1 MVSLCFF
8 QVFGGSVDQLLSVA
22 RPGCWYIGRS
32 QRASLLG
39 LGPRICEHRC
49 CDTNPSGLM
58 IRLSFNVE
66 RDISIYLFVCLFVC
80 LSIYRYVCII
90 MYDIYIYIIYIYIYI
105 LYIIDNIRNIP
116 SKYWDT
122 SGYMWINDG
131 WLIILGGYTILV
143 VDIIHRV
150 SAHDSADDSNSNWP
164 FLNGLGGATCL
175 FFGYQRK
182 IYPLVN

>member
-1 MVSLCFF
+1 MVFLWFPYVFF
-8 QVFGGSVDQLLSVA
+8 RSFGGSVDQLLSVA

-66 RDISIYLFVCLFVC
+66 RYIYLSVCLSVC
-80 LSIYRYVCII
+80 LSIYLSICMYNYV
-90 MYDIYIYIIYIYIYI
+90 YIYI

-116 SKYWDT
+116 SKYGDT
-122 SGYMWINDG
+122 SGYKWINDG
-131 WLIILGGYTILV
+131 WLIILGGYTILG
-143 VDIIHRV
+143 VDIIHRG
-150 SAHDSADDSNSNWP
+150 SAHDSAVDSNSNWP
-164 FLNGLGGATCL
+164 FLNGLGGATCS

>member
-1 MVSLCFF
+1 MGVFSRKPSCFLPFVHICLWFSLWSMSFPGFFQVNWENQDDTIFYGFIYGFSMVSLCFF

-90 MYDIYIYIIYIYIYI
+90 MYDIYIIYIYTYCI
-105 LYIIDNIRNIP
+105 L
-116 SKYWDT
+116 
-122 SGYMWINDG
+122 
-131 WLIILGGYTILV
+131 
-143 VDIIHRV
+143 
-150 SAHDSADDSNSNWP
+150 
-164 FLNGLGGATCL
+164 
-175 FFGYQRK
+175 
-182 IYPLVN
+182 

>member
-1 MVSLCFF
+1 MTPFSMVSSMVFLWFPYVFF
-8 QVFGGSVDQLLSVA
+8 RSFGGSVDQLLSVA

-90 MYDIYIYIIYIYIYI
+90 MYIYI
-105 LYIIDNIRNIP
+105 LYIIDNICNIP
-116 SKYWDT
+116 STYGDT
-122 SGYMWINDG
+122 SGY
-131 WLIILGGYTILV
+131 
-143 VDIIHRV
+143 
-150 SAHDSADDSNSNWP
+150 
-164 FLNGLGGATCL
+164 
-175 FFGYQRK
+175 K
-182 IYPLVN
+182 